1 MNNKVMNEIVISSR
15 IRLARNIDGLPFSD
29 KISPDK
35 AALIPRDVYSSLAG
49 TDTYTIYRMSEISEV
64 DGNVLKEKHLISDD
78 LLKNEDT
85 GAAIINESET
95 VSILINEEDHIR
107 EQCILPGFSLKEAF
121 GTVNSVDD
129 AISKKVR
136 FAYSDKLG
144 YLTACPT
151 NLGTGMRASAMMFL
165 PGLSIYNSLQACVNA
180 ISRLNMTIRGVY
192 GEGSDSVGYI
202 YQVSNQKTL
211 GVSERQIIDAVE
223 TSVGHI
229 AEAELKARDT
239 LKNSGGD
246 ELKDKIMRAYGILT
260 NAYKI
265 DSKEF
270 MQLIALVNLGVYY
283 GYIKL
288 TDREQFIKL
297 ITNAQPAN
305 IASLSNKD
313 LGGNERDVFRAKYAS
328 KILSSITKK

>member
-1 MNNKVMNEIVISSR
+1 
-15 IRLARNIDGLPFSD
+15 
-29 KISPDK
+29 
-35 AALIPRDVYSSLAG
+35 
-49 TDTYTIYRMSEISEV
+49 MSEISEV

>member
-1 MNNKVMNEIVISSR
+1 MNSKEINDIIISSR
-15 IRLARNIDGLPFSD
+15 IRLARNVDGLPFPEKLSV
-29 KISPDK
+29 DK
-35 AALIPRDVYSSLAG
+35 AALIPRDVYAALAG
-49 TDTYTIYRMSEISEV
+49 TDTYTIYRMNEIGEI

-78 LLKNEDT
+78 LLRNEST
-85 GAAIINESET
+85 GAAIINETET
-95 VSILINEEDHIR
+95 VSVLINEEDHIR
-107 EQCILPGFSLKEAF
+107 EQCILPNLSLKQAF
-121 GTVNSVDD
+121 RAVNAVDD
-129 AISKKVR
+129 AISKKLR

-211 GVSERQIIDAVE
+211 GVSEQQIIDAVE

-229 AEAELKARDT
+229 AEAEIKARDS
-239 LKNSGGD
+239 LKSSGGV
-246 ELKDKIMRAYGILT
+246 ELRDKIMRAYGILT
-260 NAYKI
+260 NAYRI

-270 MQLIALVNLGVYY
+270 MQLIALVNLGAYY
-283 GYIKL
+283 DYIKIS
-288 TDREQFIKL
+288 DRDQLIKL

-305 IASLSNKD
+305 ISSLSNKE
-313 LGGNERDVFRAKYAS
+313 LSGGERDVFRAKYVS
-328 KILSSITKK
+328 RILSSISKK

>member
-1 MNNKVMNEIVISSR
+1 MNKKTVNEIVLSSR
-15 IRLARNIDGLPFSD
+15 IRLARNIDGLPFPD
-29 KISPDK
+29 KLSVDK

-49 TDTYTIYRMSEISEV
+49 TDTYTIYRMSEISEI

-78 LLKNEDT
+78 LLRNENT

-107 EQCILPGFSLKEAF
+107 EQCILPGLSLKEAYVA
-121 GTVNSVDD
+121 VNSVDD
-129 AISKKVR
+129 AISKKLR
-136 FAYSDKLG
+136 FAYADKLG

-211 GVSERQIIDAVE
+211 GVSERQIIDSVE

-239 LKNSGGD
+239 LKQSGGD

-270 MQLIALVNLGVYY
+270 MQLIALVNLGAYY

-288 TDREQFIKL
+288 SDREQFIKL

-313 LGGNERDVFRAKYAS
+313 LGSDERDVFRAKYAG

>member
-1 MNNKVMNEIVISSR
+1 MKKDINDIVISSR
-15 IRLARNIDGLPFSD
+15 IRLARNIDGLPFPD
-29 KISPDK
+29 KLSVDK
-35 AALIPRDVYSSLAG
+35 AALIPRDVYAALAG
-49 TDTYTIYRMSEISEV
+49 TDTYTIYRMSEMGEI
-64 DGNVLKEKHLISDD
+64 DGNVLKEKHLISED
-78 LLKNEDT
+78 LLRNADT
-85 GAAIINESET
+85 GAAIINETET
-95 VSILINEEDHIR
+95 VSILVNEEDHIR

-121 GTVNSVDD
+121 ETIDAADD

-136 FAYSDKLG
+136 FAYNDKLG

-165 PGLSIYNSLQACVNA
+165 PGLSIYNSLQACINA

-211 GVSERQIIDAVE
+211 GLSEREIIEAVE
-223 TSVGHI
+223 ASVGHI
-229 AEAELKARDT
+229 VEAELKARDS
-239 LKNSGGD
+239 LKNNGGD

-288 TDREQFIKL
+288 SDRNQFIKL

-305 IASLSNKD
+305 IASLSGKD
-313 LGGNERDVFRAKYAS
+313 LNGTERDVFRAKYTG
-328 KILSSITKK
+328 KILTTITKK

>member
-1 MNNKVMNEIVISSR
+1 MNKALNNIIISSR
-15 IRLARNIDGLPFSD
+15 IRLARNIDGLPFPEKVSA
-29 KISPDK
+29 DK
-35 AALIPRDVYSSLAG
+35 AALIPRDVYAALSG
-49 TDTYTIYRMSEISEV
+49 VDTYTIYRMNEISET
-64 DGNVLKEKHLISDD
+64 DGNVLKEKHLISED
-78 LLKNEDT
+78 LLRNKDT

-95 VSILINEEDHIR
+95 VSILINEEDHVR
-107 EQCILPGFSLKEAF
+107 EQCILPGFALKEAF
-121 GTVNSVDD
+121 TAINAVDD
-129 AISKKVR
+129 AIAKKVR
-136 FAYSDKLG
+136 FAYGEKLG

-229 AEAELKARDT
+229 AEAELKARDS
-239 LKNSGGD
+239 LKTSGGD

-270 MQLIALVNLGVYY
+270 MQLMALVNLGAYY

-288 TDREQFIKL
+288 SDREQFLKL

-313 LGGNERDVFRAKYAS
+313 LNGDERDVFRAKYVS
-328 KILSSITKK
+328 KVLSTITKK